1 MDGSSHGRKEIDLER
16 KVLKLEK
23 TSEEEMEK
31 KPFFVLYK
39 TNRTFLFMVL
49 Q

>member
-1 MDGSSHGRKEIDLER
+1 MKGKEIDLER
-16 KVLKLEK
+16 KVMLLGK
-23 TSEEEMEK
+23 TSEEKMVK

-39 TNRTFLFMVL
+39 TKRTFLFMVL